1 MPRLLP
7 LPDLKA
13 HKMKKI
19 MLALV
24 VAVLLTGCASPA
36 RIDQMTT
43 NATPA
48 QRILQT
54 PLRTNVAVRDVT
66 GGKETNPMWVS
77 NVGSSEFEQ
86 ALEAS
91 LRDAGLLA
99 AGKQA
104 GKYMLI
110 AHLEN
115 LDQPLGGFNM
125 TVTATV
131 SYSLVERA
139 TGKEVLHRRV
149 SLPYTASFDSAFIGS
164 ERLRLAN
171 EGAVKVNIAKLIDEL
186 FALKVDQVAMK

>member
-1 MPRLLP
+1 MKKARSVLLP
-7 LPDLKA
+7 IA
-13 HKMKKI
+13 I
-19 MLALV
+19 ALV
-24 VAVLLTGCASPA
+24 LTGCAAPA
-36 RIDQMTT
+36 RIDHMTST
-43 NATPA
+43 VSPA
-48 QRILQT
+48 QRVLQT

-91 LRDAGLLA
+91 LQDAGLLA
-99 AGKQA
+99 PGKQA
-104 GKYMLI
+104 GKYMLV

-139 TGKEVLHRRV
+139 TGKEVLNRRV
-149 SLPYTASFDSAFIGS
+149 SLPYTASFDSAFIGT
-164 ERLRLAN
+164 ERLRIAN

-186 FALKVDQVAMK
+186 FALRIDQVAMN

>member
-1 MPRLLP
+1 
-7 LPDLKA
+7 
-13 HKMKKI
+13 MKKARFI
-19 MLALV
+19 FLPIAI
-24 VAVLLTGCASPA
+24 AILLTGCAAPA
-36 RIDQMTT
+36 RIDQMT
-43 NATPA
+43 ATVSPV
-48 QRILQT
+48 QRVQQT
-54 PLRTNVAVRDVT
+54 PLRVNVAVRDVT

-99 AGKQA
+99 PGKQA
-104 GKYMLI
+104 GKYMLV

-115 LDQPLGGFNM
+115 LEQPFGGFDM

-139 TGKEVLHRRV
+139 TGKEVLNRRV
-149 SLPYTASFDSAFIGS
+149 SLPYTASFNSAFVGT
-164 ERLRLAN
+164 ERLRIAN

-186 FALKVDQVAMK
+186 FALKIDQVAMN

>member
-1 MPRLLP
+1 MKNARAVLLP
-7 LPDLKA
+7 IA
-13 HKMKKI
+13 I
-19 MLALV
+19 AL
-24 VAVLLTGCASPA
+24 LLTGCAAPA
-36 RIDQMTT
+36 RIDQMTST
-43 NATPA
+43 ASPA
-48 QRILQT
+48 QRVLQT
-54 PLRTNVAVRDVT
+54 PLRANVAVRDVT

-99 AGKQA
+99 PGKQA
-104 GKYMLI
+104 GKYMLV

-115 LDQPLGGFNM
+115 LDQPFGGFNM

-139 TGKEVLHRRV
+139 TGKEVLNRRV
-149 SLPYTASFDSAFIGS
+149 SLPYTASLSSAFVGT
-164 ERLRLAN
+164 ERLRIAN

-186 FALKVDQVAMK
+186 FAMKIDQVAMN